1 MVRRNCRLR
10 VSDIL
15 LKATILVAGLFIL
28 LSVSATLVQAGN
40 YFRYDEDVQ
49 GKVIDADTRQPLA
62 GVVVMAMW
70 VTEHTRITIEPEER
84 YYDYFET
91 LTNANG
97 EFTIP
102 GKGQNIFRN
111 MPPPKINIYKAGYPI
126 RDIRFSF
133 TGQPPVLEI
142 TFEDGKRIISYQK
155 WPAAKRKE
163 YVKHYKRIP
172 YSKMARAGLSCDKYR
187 LYSAELARDYQALG
201 IRQRRQ
207 KNGVPLLI
215 YQKGGL
221 YPATNQPVSPR
232 KSR

>member
-91 LTNANG
+91 LTNENG

-102 GKGQNIFRN
+102 EDRGPSPGTYNVE
-111 MPPPKINIYKAGYPI
+111 I
-126 RDIRFSF
+126 R
-133 TGQPPVLEI
+133 
-142 TFEDGKRIISYQK
+142 SYQPTGEK
-155 WPAAKRKE
+155 AADPDFPGKMEELTRNVVPKRYNDATTLQEEIK
-163 YVKHYKRIP
+163 
-172 YSKMARAGLSCDKYR
+172 
-187 LYSAELARDYQALG
+187 AEGPNRFEFTLQ
-201 IRQRRQ
+201 
-207 KNGVPLLI
+207 
-215 YQKGGL
+215 
-221 YPATNQPVSPR
+221 
-232 KSR
+232 SR